1 MFRKRGGGGGAIV
14 ATTDLTMPVMYYT
27 NDGLRDLIVAAWM
40 NGPFS
45 YTNDQGQQ
53 INEPNFGD
61 ALIDR
66 DRRTNL
72 PSQRAKDA
80 AKAAVNSMAHL
91 ELKSVVVIT
100 EAEHDD
106 DYTMQDND
114 EVVFVLP
121 NSSRP
126 IAIPAFGQ
134 PVPAALLETAKML
147 MACTPNGI

>member
-1 MFRKRGGGGGAIV
+1 
-14 ATTDLTMPVMYYT
+14 
-27 NDGLRDLIVAAWM
+27 
-40 NGPFS
+40 
-45 YTNDQGQQ
+45 
-53 INEPNFGD
+53 
-61 ALIDR
+61 
-66 DRRTNL
+66 
-72 PSQRAKDA
+72 
-80 AKAAVNSMAHL
+80 MAHL